1 MEILDKVAEIRTRC
15 DIAEDSL
22 QYMDYSP
29 EIMEIY
35 RKLVETRRNL
45 DIAEEIMVKL
55 GKSA

>member
-22 QYMDYSP
+22 RYADYSP